1 MWLETLFEKLTCFF
15 PRPFIVQ
22 PNEGGFRQIPKP
34 WTGWPWAYWPWIRW
48 EWLGSKKDWPS
59 EIKNCGG
66 SYRIYCPVLPEGKPW
81 SDKDNDDN
89 TWVSEMKPG
98 NWYWIVPLVMEHS
111 VINIKVQPKD
121 IRIQSVWTKDGHDLA
136 IGGAIRYYVQKPI
149 KAILEVHDYDLS
161 LQIIALAVIR
171 EFVGQHTLAEL
182 RENIDEV
189 EKKLL
194 TAVREGSSGWGLW
207 IQGVDI
213 TDIGKT
219 RNIRLLTSG
228 SGIVGA
234 DT

>member
-34 WTGWPWAYWPWIRW
+34 LTGWPWAYWPWIRW
-48 EWLGSKKDWPS
+48 AWLKKPWS
-59 EIKNCGG
+59 
-66 SYRIYCPVLPEGKPW
+66 GKPW
-81 SDKDNDDN
+81 SDKDNDDS
-89 TWVSEMKPG
+89 TWVLEMKPG
-98 NWYWIVPLVMEHS
+98 NWYWLIPFIMAHM

-149 KAILEVHDYDLS
+149 KAILEVQDYDQS

-194 TAVREGSSGWGLW
+194 VAVREGSSGWGLW

-219 RNIRLLTSG
+219 RNIRLLASN
-228 SGIVGA
+228 SVIVGA